1 MAKAASDGFRRNEW
15 VKNIYDLP
23 RVPAGSRGR
32 VYLVEGF
39 TWTRYRVLFDN
50 GVDIGSLDGA
60 VLARPRDFASA
71 LERREQAAI
80 AAEAAASQ
88 AETVAE
94 EGAAPAGEDNKTVN
108 GVPVP
113 AHLLDRSRRARER
126 LAAA

>member
-1 MAKAASDGFRRNEW
+1 MAKAAFDGFRRNER
-15 VKNIYDLP
+15 VKNLDYLP
-23 RVPAGSRGR
+23 GVPAGTRGR

-39 TWTRYRVLFDN
+39 AWTRYRVLFDN

-71 LERREQAAI
+71 LERREQVAI
-80 AAEAAASQ
+80 AAEEAAEQ
-88 AETVAE
+88 AEEAAE
-94 EGAAPAGEDNKTVN
+94 DGAAPAGEDKTVN
-108 GVPVP
+108 GVSVP

>member
-1 MAKAASDGFRRNEW
+1 MAKAAFDGFRRNER
-15 VKNIYDLP
+15 VKNLDYLP
-23 RVPAGSRGR
+23 GVPAGTRGR

-39 TWTRYRVLFDN
+39 AWTRYRVLFDN

-71 LERREQAAI
+71 LERREQAALATEE
-80 AAEAAASQ
+80 AAEQ
-88 AETVAE
+88 AEEAAE
-94 EGAAPAGEDNKTVN
+94 EGAAPAGEDKTVN
-108 GVPVP
+108 GVSVP

>member
-1 MAKAASDGFRRNEW
+1 MAKAALDGFRRNEW
-15 VKNIYDLP
+15 VKNLDDLP
-23 RVPAGSRGR
+23 GVPAGTRGR

-60 VLARPRDFASA
+60 VLARPREFASA

-80 AAEAAASQ
+80 AAEAAAAE
-88 AETVAE
+88 AETAAE
-94 EGAAPAGEDNKTVN
+94 EGAGAAGEGKTVN
-108 GVPVP
+108 GVSVP

>member
-15 VKNIYDLP
+15 VKNLDDLP
-23 RVPAGSRGR
+23 GVPAGTRGR

-60 VLARPRDFASA
+60 ALARPRDFASA
-71 LERREQAAI
+71 LERREQAAV
-80 AAEAAASQ
+80 AAEAAAEQ
-88 AETVAE
+88 AEAAE
-94 EGAAPAGEDNKTVN
+94 EGAAPAGEDKTVN
-108 GVPVP
+108 GVSVP

>member
-1 MAKAASDGFRRNEW
+1 MAKAALDGFRRNEW
-15 VKNIYDLP
+15 VKNLDDLP
-23 RVPAGSRGR
+23 GVPAGTRGR

-50 GVDIGSLDGA
+50 GIDIGSLDGA
-60 VLARPRDFASA
+60 VLARPREFASA

-80 AAEAAASQ
+80 AAEAAAAE
-88 AETVAE
+88 AETAAE
-94 EGAAPAGEDNKTVN
+94 EGAGAAGEGKTVN
-108 GVPVP
+108 GVSVP

>member
-1 MAKAASDGFRRNEW
+1 MAKAALDGFRRNEK
-15 VKNIYDLP
+15 VKNLDDLP
-23 RVPAGSRGR
+23 GVPAGTQGR

-71 LERREQAAI
+71 LERREQAAL
-80 AAEAAASQ
+80 AAEAAATQ
-88 AETVAE
+88 AEESAE
-94 EGAAPAGEDNKTVN
+94 EGAAPAGEDKTVN
-108 GVPVP
+108 GVSVP

>member
-1 MAKAASDGFRRNEW
+1 MAKASLDGFRRNEW
-15 VKNIYDLP
+15 VKNLDDLP
-23 RVPAGSRGR
+23 RVPAGTRGR

-50 GVDIGSLDGA
+50 GIDIGSLDGA
-60 VLARPRDFASA
+60 VLARPREFASA
-71 LERREQAAI
+71 LERREQAAV
-80 AAEAAASQ
+80 AAEAAAAE

-94 EGAAPAGEDNKTVN
+94 EGAGAAGEGKTVN
-108 GVPVP
+108 GVSVP

>member
-1 MAKAASDGFRRNEW
+1 MAKASLDGFRRNEW
-15 VKNIYDLP
+15 VKNLDDLP
-23 RVPAGSRGR
+23 GVPAGTRGR

-50 GVDIGSLDGA
+50 GIDIGSLDGA
-60 VLARPRDFASA
+60 VLARPREFASA
-71 LERREQAAI
+71 LERREQAAV
-80 AAEAAASQ
+80 AAEAAAAE

-94 EGAAPAGEDNKTVN
+94 EGAGAAGEGKTVN
-108 GVPVP
+108 GVSVP

>member
-1 MAKAASDGFRRNEW
+1 
-15 VKNIYDLP
+15 VKNVDYLP
-23 RVPAGSRGR
+23 GVPAGTRGR

-80 AAEAAASQ
+80 AAESAAEQAEAAA
-88 AETVAE
+88 E
-94 EGAAPAGEDNKTVN
+94 EDAAPAGEDKTVN
-108 GVPVP
+108 GVSVP

>member
-1 MAKAASDGFRRNEW
+1 MAKATLDGFRRNEW
-15 VKNIYDLP
+15 VRNLDDLP
-23 RVPAGSRGR
+23 RVPAGTKGR

-39 TWTRYRVLFDN
+39 SWTRYRVLFDN
-50 GVDIGSLDGA
+50 GVDIGSLDAA

-80 AAEAAASQ
+80 AAEATAEETEAAG
-88 AETVAE
+88 E
-94 EGAAPAGEDNKTVN
+94 EGAAPAGEDKTVN
-108 GVPVP
+108 GVAVP

>member
-1 MAKAASDGFRRNEW
+1 MAKAALDGFRRNEK
-15 VKNIYDLP
+15 VKNIDDLP
-23 RVPAGSRGR
+23 GVPAGTQGR

-71 LERREQAAI
+71 LERREEAAL
-80 AAEAAASQ
+80 AAEAAATQ
-88 AETVAE
+88 AEESAE
-94 EGAAPAGEDNKTVN
+94 EGAAPAGEDKTVN
-108 GVPVP
+108 GVSVP

>member
-1 MAKAASDGFRRNEW
+1 MAKAALDGFRRNEK
-15 VKNIYDLP
+15 VKNIDDLP
-23 RVPAGSRGR
+23 GVPAGTQGR

-71 LERREQAAI
+71 LERREQAAL
-80 AAEAAASQ
+80 AAEAAATQ
-88 AETVAE
+88 AEESAE
-94 EGAAPAGEDNKTVN
+94 EGAAPAGEDKTVN
-108 GVPVP
+108 GVSVP